1 MGQII
6 SHDETPRG
14 EMPSTKVMTCITNNR
29 FVELLSSLRMCSLRF
44 VATEAVGGMGDLGIF
59 IAIVVGM
66 VQIVHFDG
74 ASILLFAGLMHI
86 LAGLVFRLPMPVQPM
101 KAIAALAIAGT
112 LSAQQA
118 GIAGLTVGLSVLLL
132 GISGLTSWLD
142 RIIPR
147 AVLRGLQMAVAVE
160 LLAIALRIG
169 LFDSRFNLVRP
180 LWGTD
185 SLLVFFLALTVILL
199 FRQRMAWA
207 VLVLV
212 AIGFLLASFNL
223 SGELDIAKITIW
235 QPKWAFS
242 DPSALWGIWLGGLP
256 QIPLTVLNSVLAV
269 SMLAGQLFPQHAR
282 RVTPAKVA
290 VSVGLMNLI
299 ACPFG
304 GMPICHGSGGLAAQY
319 RCGARTSVSMVI
331 LGIAKL
337 TIGLFFG
344 SVAMAWMCAFPSSVL
359 GALLVI
365 AGIGLAEASRC
376 WESRPYL
383 LTAVVTVV
391 VHQATGILLAGFL
404 SGWLVFA
411 FSLSK
416 NNLAS
421 TLVRRG

>member
-1 MGQII
+1 MKELQTVREIP
-6 SHDETPRG
+6 DF
-14 EMPSTKVMTCITNNR
+14 STRLVAPFR
-29 FVELLSSLRMCSLRF
+29 ADSLRF
-44 VATEAVGGMGDLGIF
+44 FLLETAGALGDLGLFVSIL
-59 IAIVVGM
+59 VGL
-66 VQIVHFDG
+66 VQFVHFDAG
-74 ASILLFAGLMHI
+74 TILVFAGLMHI
-86 LAGLVFRLPMPVQPM
+86 IAGLVFRLPMPVQPM

-112 LSAQQA
+112 LSAQQV
-118 GIAGLTVGLSVLLL
+118 GVAGLTVGFSVLLL

-160 LLAIALRIG
+160 LLATALRIG
-169 LFDSRFNLVRP
+169 LFDSGFNLLRP

-185 SLLVFFLALTVILL
+185 SLLVFVFACAVILL

-212 AIGFLLASFNL
+212 AIGFLLASFKV
-223 SGELDIAKITIW
+223 SGQLDIAKITIW
-235 QPKWAFS
+235 KPKWVFS

-290 VSVGLMNLI
+290 ISVGLMNLI

-337 TIGLFFG
+337 AIGLFFG
-344 SVAMAWMCAFPSSVL
+344 SVAMAWMYAFPSSVL